1 MPLPFLLGHNEHLS
15 HDQKTRPYVPLKP
28 GCSIGIPT
36 MGCTLIYIIYMYIKN
51 PITKGS
57 ITPRVFLHC
66 SLNWWSAVFQAGRF
80 RRLSRRCCVSCTV
93 KRIPSATP
101 SWWGWPTFPTS
112 SSSTD
117 FSGGG
122 WWFPNVLT
130 LSTGFQEFHVCDLEK
145 ILYSYNPNSEWKLD
159 KKGWVWAKRSLMI
172 KYLWAAKN
180 IFKIGRPPTFTLQ
193 QAIINKKYHSSQ
205 DLWFFYPPQSPQT
218 NNSSCWLSTCVLQG
232 APPTSYTCIV
242 ITAIK

>member
-1 MPLPFLLGHNEHLS
+1 
-15 HDQKTRPYVPLKP
+15 
-28 GCSIGIPT
+28 
-36 MGCTLIYIIYMYIKN
+36 MYKIN

-66 SLNWWSAVFQAGRF
+66 SLNWWSAVFFVPGPFPAPLTEMLCILHRQTHPFGHTILVRLTHFPNIKQFNRF
-80 RRLSRRCCVSCTV
+80 F
-93 KRIPSATP
+93 
-101 SWWGWPTFPTS
+101 W
-112 SSSTD
+112 
-117 FSGGG
+117 GGG

-172 KYLWAAKN
+172 NYLWAAKN

-193 QAIINKKYHSSQ
+193 QAIISSQ
-205 DLWFFYPPQSPQT
+205 DLWFFYPPQNSQT

>member
-1 MPLPFLLGHNEHLS
+1 MVCSVFCARAVSGASHGDAVYLAPSNASLRPHHPGEVDPLSEHQAVQPIFL
-15 HDQKTRPYVPLKP
+15 
-28 GCSIGIPT
+28 
-36 MGCTLIYIIYMYIKN
+36 
-51 PITKGS
+51 
-57 ITPRVFLHC
+57 
-66 SLNWWSAVFQAGRF
+66 
-80 RRLSRRCCVSCTV
+80 
-93 KRIPSATP
+93 
-101 SWWGWPTFPTS
+101 
-112 SSSTD
+112 
-117 FSGGG
+117 GGG

-172 KYLWAAKN
+172 NYLWAAKN

-193 QAIINKKYHSSQ
+193 QAIISSQ
-205 DLWFFYPPQSPQT
+205 DLWFFYPPQNSQT